1 MKRLKELKV
10 HVAEMPSQLLMF
22 YALVIIEAVA
32 MLAIALLQM
41 AMNFQTDSIIPM
53 LISVVYLLGI
63 LPFVKGREDKLALF
77 KCLTLLPMLWGI
89 IPYLYMGTEGGGIK
103 SGMPIW
109 MVLGLLVIFLFT
121 TGMHF
126 VLLFS
131 STLILYI
138 GCLIYTYLYMPGR
151 LGNLSELYYYQDN
164 LMAIVAVSIS
174 CGLIIKNHQRI
185 EEKSKKKIEQEKL
198 NAQKANEAKTKF
210 LMSMS
215 HDIRTP
221 MNAIIGMTDMAK
233 HNIDDKEKVQECLKK
248 ISDSSSMLLYLINN
262 VLDMS
267 EIENNELKL
276 KETPFELEEEVGK
289 MYAVLEQTAAAKKID
304 FEVCF
309 EDIRHKHLIGDAV
322 RLRQVFMNLLSNS
335 LKFTPAG
342 GKVSLRIKEETG
354 NELEKTPEYASF
366 LMEVKDTGIGMKQE
380 FIDKYIFKPFER
392 DESGVVNRTE
402 GNGLGMN
409 ITKSILDVMGA
420 ELKIESELGKGS
432 TFRIHAKLKID
443 TEVAEEK
450 QAEMSKIPNLAGKR
464 MLIVE
469 DNEIN
474 MEIILAILE
483 HTQVEAEKAWTAEEA
498 LEIFGNSA
506 ENYFDLILF
515 DVQLPGM
522 HGDEAVKILRKM
534 ERKDAVQ
541 IPIFAMTANAFAED
555 VEKSIQS
562 GMNEHLSKPVEI
574 DILYRKLQEYLG

>member
-1 MKRLKELKV
+1 MKWLKQIRAYA
-10 HVAEMPSQLLMF
+10 AEMPSQLLMF

-41 AMNFQTDSIIPM
+41 VMDFQTDSIIPM
-53 LISVVYLLGI
+53 FVSVVYLLGI

-77 KCLTLLPMLWGI
+77 KCMTLLPMLWGF

-121 TGMHF
+121 TGTHF
-126 VLLFS
+126 IFLFS
-131 STLILYI
+131 STLVLYI
-138 GCLIYTYLYMPGR
+138 GCLMYTYRFMPGR

-164 LMAIVAVSIS
+164 IMAIVAVSVS
-174 CGLIIKNHQRI
+174 CGMIIKNHQRI

-221 MNAIIGMTDMAK
+221 MNAIIGMTNMAK
-233 HNIDDKEKVQECLKK
+233 ENIDDKEKVEECLKK

-276 KETPFELEEEVGK
+276 KEAPFELEEEVGK
-289 MYAVLEQTAAAKKID
+289 MYAVLEQTASAKSIA

-309 EDIRHKHLIGDAV
+309 EDIKHKHLVGDAV

-335 LKFTPAG
+335 LKFTPAS
-342 GKVSLRIKEETG
+342 GKVSLRIKEETNG
-354 NELEKTPEYASF
+354 LEGENSEYATF

-409 ITKSILDVMGA
+409 ITKVFLM
-420 ELKIESELGKGS
+420 
-432 TFRIHAKLKID
+432 
-443 TEVAEEK
+443 
-450 QAEMSKIPNLAGKR
+450 
-464 MLIVE
+464 
-469 DNEIN
+469 
-474 MEIILAILE
+474 
-483 HTQVEAEKAWTAEEA
+483 
-498 LEIFGNSA
+498 
-506 ENYFDLILF
+506 
-515 DVQLPGM
+515 
-522 HGDEAVKILRKM
+522 
-534 ERKDAVQ
+534 
-541 IPIFAMTANAFAED
+541 
-555 VEKSIQS
+555 
-562 GMNEHLSKPVEI
+562 
-574 DILYRKLQEYLG
+574 

>member
-1 MKRLKELKV
+1 MERLKQLKA
-10 HVAEMPSQLLMF
+10 HVTEMPSQLLMF
-22 YALVIIEAVA
+22 NALVIIEAVA
-32 MLAIALLQM
+32 MLSIALLQIIM
-41 AMNFQTDSIIPM
+41 DFQTDSIIPM
-53 LISVVYLLGI
+53 IISVIYLMII

-77 KCLTLLPMLWGI
+77 KCLTLLPMLWGV

-121 TGMHF
+121 TGKHF
-126 VLLFS
+126 VVLFS
-131 STLILYI
+131 STLTLYI
-138 GCLIYTYLYMPGR
+138 GCLMYTYHYMPGR

-164 LMAIVAVSIS
+164 IMALVAVSVS

-185 EEKSKKKIEQEKL
+185 EERSKQKIEQEKL
-198 NAQKANEAKTKF
+198 NAQKANDAKTKF

-233 HNIDDKEKVQECLKK
+233 NNIDDKEKVQECLKK

-276 KETPFELEEEVGK
+276 KEAPFELEEEVGK
-289 MYAVLEQTAAAKKID
+289 MRAVLEQTADAKKID
-304 FEVCF
+304 FEIRF
-309 EDIRHKHLIGDAV
+309 ENVEHKHLIGDAV

-335 LKFTPAG
+335 LKFTPSS
-342 GKVSLRIKEETG
+342 GKVSLCIKEEKSSEEG
-354 NELEKTPEYASF
+354 YASF
-366 LMEVKDTGIGMKQE
+366 RMEVKDTGIGMKQE

-402 GNGLGMN
+402 GNGLGMS

-420 ELKIESELGKGS
+420 DLKIESELGKGS
-432 TFRIHAKLKID
+432 TFRICTKLKID
-443 TEVAEEK
+443 TEVTEQVQDEK
-450 QAEMSKIPNLAGKR
+450 SKVPNLLGKR
-464 MLIVE
+464 LLIVE

-483 HTQVEAEKAWTAEEA
+483 RTQVEATKAWTAEEA
-498 LEIFGNSA
+498 LDIYGESE

-522 HGDEAVKILRKM
+522 NGDEAVKILRGM
-534 ERKDAVQ
+534 ERKDAAQV
-541 IPIFAMTANAFAED
+541 PIFAMTANAFAED
-555 VEKSIQS
+555 VENSIRS

-574 DILYRKLQEYLG
+574 DVLYRKLQEYLG